1 MRTTITNQLFE
12 AALGSKG
19 PGYLHGVGR
28 LDTGKRQTVIAVEVV
43 EGSGSAY
50 TGLVGPRFMH
60 GVQIGGSTIL
70 ISSSPLAPLSAFPL
84 GLSSPA
90 NRSIPDSF
98 G

>member
-28 LDTGKRQTVIAVEVV
+28 LDTGKRQTVIAV
-43 EGSGSAY
+43 GSGSAY

-60 GVQIGGSTIL
+60 GVQLGGSTIL